1 MVWEPHHSRLRQD
14 VDVEPSTRYI
24 PGHGRVISCFAKVGK
39 LGQLET
45 HLTVDLRSSNES
57 IAAIIGQI
65 LEALYSV
72 RQAVP
77 SRHAEAARLEE
88 VLDKWLLE
96 LPDHLKLD
104 INSIKNGAPPPAP
117 HILVLHMQYW
127 NAVLLLHRP
136 L

>member
-1 MVWEPHHSRLRQD
+1 
-14 VDVEPSTRYI
+14 
-24 PGHGRVISCFAKVGK
+24 VISVV
-39 LGQLET
+39 
-45 HLTVDLRSSNES
+45 LTDLLAF
-57 IAAIIGQI
+57 IMGQI
-65 LEALYSV
+65 LEGLYSIK
-72 RQAVP
+72 QAVP
-77 SRHAEAARLEE
+77 SRHGEAARLEE
-88 VLDKWLLE
+88 ALDKWLLV